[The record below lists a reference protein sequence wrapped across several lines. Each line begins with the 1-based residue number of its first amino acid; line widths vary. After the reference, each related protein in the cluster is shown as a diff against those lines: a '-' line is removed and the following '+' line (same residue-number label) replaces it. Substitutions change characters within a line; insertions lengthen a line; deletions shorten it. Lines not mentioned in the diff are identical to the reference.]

1 MVISEVFRAP
11 VPDAPLAWV
20 ATLAEGLQAGI
31 AGQLAVLDDAGLTG
45 TWQSSAEVLGVPGA
59 VLADRLTGHLVREIM
74 FRGSGGGPL
83 TPLADQLNHDLTH
96 LQGQRLEGMLARLA
110 SEVRNVLIRTADVV
124 SLAAPLG
131 RRDPDRPLRGRSALL
146 DEIAGAWERD
156 LAADRIQVLYGLG
169 GCGKTS
175 SARER
180 VARVRKQAGDAI
192 ETWWVSAADSR
203 QLRTGM
209 TAVAFRVGVTDEQ
222 VRHGEVADLLWQRL
236 AARAG
241 NWLLVI
247 DNADD
252 PAVLATGSAP
262 VKDGSGWLRPR
273 ATGRGLV
280 VVTSRDGRKVTWGTL
295 GRLRRVGVL
304 DDDDAAQVL
313 IDHAGIKAGSRQDAA
328 ALAHRLGGL
337 PLALRLAGSYLR
349 ESVNR
354 PAAFADPALG
364 GHSPGI
370 RRCSSGARA
379 TSPSRFARE
388 QIPETYRSPMKPLG
402 S

>member
-1 MVISEVFRAP
+1 M
-11 VPDAPLAWV
+11 
-20 ATLAEGLQAGI
+20 I
-31 AGQLAVLDDAGLTG
+31 AL
-45 TWQSSAEVLGVPGA
+45 
-59 VLADRLTGHLVREIM
+59 
-74 FRGSGGGPL
+74 
-83 TPLADQLNHDLTH
+83 
-96 LQGQRLEGMLARLA
+96 
-110 SEVRNVLIRTADVV
+110 
-124 SLAAPLG
+124 
-131 RRDPDRPLRGRSALL
+131 
-146 DEIAGAWERD
+146 
-156 LAADRIQVLYGLG
+156 
-169 GCGKTS
+169 
-175 SARER
+175 
-180 VARVRKQAGDAI
+180 
-192 ETWWVSAADSR
+192 
-203 QLRTGM
+203 
-209 TAVAFRVGVTDEQ
+209 AFRVGVTDEQ
-222 VRHGEVADLLWQRL
+222 VRHGEAADLLWQRL

-262 VKDGSGWLRPR
+262 VKDGSGWLRPLD
-273 ATGRGLV
+273 TGRGLV

-370 RRCSSGARA
+370 RLSSSWARS
-379 TSPSRFARE
+379 TSPSRFAG
-388 QIPETYRSPMKPLG
+388 QQMPETDRSPMKTLG